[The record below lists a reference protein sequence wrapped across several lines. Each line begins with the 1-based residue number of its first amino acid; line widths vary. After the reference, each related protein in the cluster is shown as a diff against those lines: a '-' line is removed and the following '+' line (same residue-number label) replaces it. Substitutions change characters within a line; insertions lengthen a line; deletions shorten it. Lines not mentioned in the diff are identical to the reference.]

1 MEDENDK
8 IASMNKDLKN
18 QISTVEN
25 KLKEME
31 EENHRLTREISLQI
45 KTDVICVH

>member
-1 MEDENDK
+1 MEEENDK
-8 IASMNKDLKN
+8 IASMKKDLKN

-31 EENHRLTREISLQI
+31 EKNHRLS
-45 KTDVICVH
+45 K

>member
-1 MEDENDK
+1 MEEEKDK

-31 EENHRLTREISLQI
+31 EKNHRLS
-45 KTDVICVH
+45 K

>member
-1 MEDENDK
+1 MEEENDK

-18 QISTVEN
+18 QISAVEN

-31 EENHRLTREISLQI
+31 EKNHRLS
-45 KTDVICVH
+45 K